1 MKHCQVTLSSF
12 ADKAVFAG
20 MYLGNVL
27 STVQQEKVM
36 ITKQKRFPCQV
47 QLFILGI
54 FRRELQSIGNATRC
68 WKPNLVKFEIT

>member
-1 MKHCQVTLSSF
+1 MSSFIDILDMKHCLVTLSSF

-36 ITKQKRFPCQV
+36 ITKTFKAISFDGSNVMPEMVCI
-47 QLFILGI
+47 FSILYGTC
-54 FRRELQSIGNATRC
+54 F
-68 WKPNLVKFEIT
+68 